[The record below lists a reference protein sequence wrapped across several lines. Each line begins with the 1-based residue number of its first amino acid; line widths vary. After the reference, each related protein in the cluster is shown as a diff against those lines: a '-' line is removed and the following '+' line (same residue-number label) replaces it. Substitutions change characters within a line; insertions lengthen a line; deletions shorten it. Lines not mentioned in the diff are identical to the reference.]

1 MLDQETKKR
10 IDNACNILVG
20 KVPTPLAQVEQI
32 TLALIYKFMND
43 MDRRAEA
50 MGGKA
55 SYFVGDQEKYSWD
68 NLMDTRLG
76 GRERADLY
84 EEGLA
89 GLSLNASLP
98 DLFRNIFK
106 EASVP
111 YKDPRTLNLFLQEI
125 NGFSYED
132 SENLGDAYEYLL
144 GKTGSQGEAGQ
155 FRTPRHIIDFIVQV
169 VDPGKHDTIL
179 DPACGTAGFL
189 ISAIKHIYKTN
200 TREIEGDMLS
210 TREIMGLSNNVFGY
224 DITPDMVRISRVNMF
239 LHNINQPH
247 IYEYDTLSSLEKW
260 DDNFSCI
267 LANPPFMT
275 PKGGVVPHN
284 RFSIKSSRSE
294 VLFVDYMLEHLTV
307 DGKAGIIVP
316 EGIIFKSDKA
326 CKQLRKK
333 LVEENY
339 LAGVISLPAGVFNPY
354 SGVKTSI
361 LWIDRTLAKKA
372 NKIIF
377 LKIDA
382 DGFDLGANRR
392 PIEANDLP
400 AAIASAL
407 AFKQAVFSGNEF
419 QVPNKDVNLVEKA
432 KLTESGDYCLNPM
445 RYHANMSIV
454 SNYPIVLL
462 GDLDK
467 RGEIQFLRGQGL
479 SKSDIVTDGKNKCIH
494 YGEIYTMYQPIIREV
509 FSKTNING
517 NVRSLKGDVLV
528 PATTTADALGI
539 AVARSLNEDNVIIGG
554 DINIIR
560 TNNKLVLSD
569 FLSMLISYPP
579 LKNEL
584 AGYAKGANILH
595 LSNSDLKCLKFPLP
609 PLSVQEEIIT
619 ELDSYQKIIDGARQ
633 VVDNWKPQINIDSEW
648 VMYPLKD
655 IAVINPQKSEVYGLP
670 ERMEVSFVPMRDL
683 GINEMYLSPLESK
696 PIGDLIKGSYTFFRD
711 NDVILAKVTPCFENG
726 KAGIAKG
733 LTNGIGFGSSEYYIF
748 RCSESVL
755 PQWVYFCLIS
765 PGFRSLAISNMTGTG
780 GLQRIPKDF
789 VKNFEIPVPDIK
801 TQHAIVSSF
810 ESEQKLV
817 DANRQLITIYEQ
829 KIKDRIDRL
838 WSEKEVFN

>member
-372 NKIIF
+372 NEIIF

-419 QVPNKDVNLVEKA
+419 QVPDNGVILVDKA
-432 KLTESGDYCLNPM
+432 KLADSKDYNLNGGLYNAKKPSCSKWDM
-445 RYHANMSIV
+445 EKLCNLVDIV
-454 SNYPIVLL
+454 SGGTPKSGTPEYWGDDVNWVTLVDLPPSDFITTISNTARKITKLGLTNSSAKLLPVNTILVSSRATIGRVAINTVPLATNQGFKNLIVKDPNIIDYKYLAYVIRSMRDKLESL
-462 GDLDK
+462 GTGGTYK
-467 RGEIQFLRGQGL
+467 EV
-479 SKSDIVTDGKNKCIH
+479 SKSTFDG
-494 YGEIYTMYQPIIREV
+494 
-509 FSKTNING
+509 
-517 NVRSLKGDVLV
+517 L
-528 PATTTADALGI
+528 
-539 AVARSLNEDNVIIGG
+539 
-554 DINIIR
+554 
-560 TNNKLVLSD
+560 
-569 FLSMLISYPP
+569 LI
-579 LKNEL
+579 
-584 AGYAKGANILH
+584 
-595 LSNSDLKCLKFPLP
+595 PLP
-609 PLSVQEEIIT
+609 PLSVQQEIVA
-619 ELDSYQKIIDGARQ
+619 EMDSYQKIIDGARQ